1 MNLTSFVKRLFT
13 VAPDA
18 SNPSAQVVHPPSGM
32 PIGRAT
38 HHMDLTPSATPS
50 ILESPYAFLSYSHKN
65 MQLVHQF
72 AAYLSQEEIPP
83 WVDNRLEYGESWEK
97 MIFRRIESCKVFL
110 VLTSSAAR
118 ESDFVNREI
127 DAALRLNKLIIPICL
142 DDESFPELQTY
153 QSVRLLDTDHP
164 RSRFIER
171 LRDLL
176 TPGQVPSRQL
186 QRRRVEHFVL
196 PVFEEAFEVH
206 QEVRVTLGVGFDR
219 ILCGPAA
226 AISHGPIRRN
236 ELDRDLHNNKGAIAS
251 TRSAL
256 PSRHGFRCSVPDR
269 SSVHRLPDG
278 YAHVGRNTE
287 ALARYP
293 FVSIKM
299 AAPRSRM
306 AEVARQEATSLK
318 MTAPDQNPPIGV
330 L

>member
-1 MNLTSFVKRLFT
+1 MRKSSTLLLACQLVGQPTTWISPV
-13 VAPDA
+13 
-18 SNPSAQVVHPPSGM
+18 SNAVDS
-32 PIGRAT
+32 
-38 HHMDLTPSATPS
+38 
-50 ILESPYAFLSYSHKN
+50 ESPYAFLSYSHKN

-142 DDESFPELQTY
+142 DDESFPDLQTY

-219 ILCGPAA
+219 SFAVQPQQSLTGQLDEMNWIE
-226 AISHGPIRRN
+226 IFITIRER
-236 ELDRDLHNNKGAIAS
+236 LPQRDLHCPLGTDFDARFPTVQAFIDFLMD
-251 TRSAL
+251 TLTWDEIR
-256 PSRHGFRCSVPDR
+256 
-269 SSVHRLPDG
+269 RL
-278 YAHVGRNTE
+278 
-287 ALARYP
+287 
-293 FVSIKM
+293 
-299 AAPRSRM
+299 
-306 AEVARQEATSLK
+306 
-318 MTAPDQNPPIGV
+318 
-330 L
+330 

>member
-219 ILCGPAA
+219 SFAVQPQQSLTGQLDEMNWIE
-226 AISHGPIRRN
+226 IFITIRER
-236 ELDRDLHNNKGAIAS
+236 LPQRDLHCPLGTDFDARFPTVQAFIDFLMD
-251 TRSAL
+251 TLTWDEIR
-256 PSRHGFRCSVPDR
+256 
-269 SSVHRLPDG
+269 RL
-278 YAHVGRNTE
+278 
-287 ALARYP
+287 
-293 FVSIKM
+293 
-299 AAPRSRM
+299 
-306 AEVARQEATSLK
+306 
-318 MTAPDQNPPIGV
+318 
-330 L
+330 

>member
-18 SNPSAQVVHPPSGM
+18 SNPGAQVVHPPSGM

-142 DDESFPELQTY
+142 DDESFPDLQTY

-219 ILCGPAA
+219 SFAVQPQQSLTGQLDEMNWIE
-226 AISHGPIRRN
+226 IFITIRER
-236 ELDRDLHNNKGAIAS
+236 LPQRDLHCPLGTDFDARFPTVQAFIDFLMD
-251 TRSAL
+251 TLTWDEIR
-256 PSRHGFRCSVPDR
+256 
-269 SSVHRLPDG
+269 RL
-278 YAHVGRNTE
+278 
-287 ALARYP
+287 
-293 FVSIKM
+293 
-299 AAPRSRM
+299 
-306 AEVARQEATSLK
+306 
-318 MTAPDQNPPIGV
+318 
-330 L
+330 